1 MKNWK
6 TTLFGALAAVCV
18 ALTTVFPEHK
28 EILAAVGGV
37 FGALFAFF
45 SKDNSVTG
53 TGV

>member
-6 TTLFGALAAVCV
+6 TTLFGSLAAICV
-18 ALTTVFPEHK
+18 ALTQVFPEFN
-28 EILAAVGGV
+28 ELLAAIGGV
-37 FGALFAFF
+37 FGALFAYF